1 MLSTSDVMRDAEV
14 SQQCEHRRHRDLS
27 DMAFQDSDAM
37 SPLGTTWII

>member
-14 SQQCEHRRHRDLS
+14 SKQCEHRHHRDLS